1 MLISELATATN
12 ETPRTL
18 RFYEAAGVLPKPP
31 RTRGGYRDYPAS
43 AIARVRFIRSLQRV
57 DLTLDE
63 IATVTRVLDS
73 TSPPCST
80 DMVLLE
86 TTMGRIDNHLDILAR
101 MHRELATLL
110 DPTATRRPDGTH
122 RRTPSQTDRLNT

>member
-18 RFYEAAGVLPKPP
+18 RFYETAGVLPEPP
-31 RTRGGYRDYPAS
+31 RTRGRYRDYPET
-43 AIARVRFIRSLQRV
+43 AIGRVRLIRSLQSA

-63 IATVTRVLDS
+63 IATVIHIVDS
-73 TSPPCST
+73 TRPPCST
-80 DMVLLE
+80 DLALVE
-86 TTMGRIDNHLDILAR
+86 TTMARIDAHLDTLAR

-110 DPTATRRPDGTH
+110 GPTATRRPHGTP
-122 RRTPSQTDRLNT
+122 RRTPSQTDRINT